1 MHLQTHFKEPTIVR
15 HRSTAAHSSGNPAL
29 AVSVSQGA
37 PMLDLNQTHH
47 AHIDRRLHTEPI
59 IWLGSVRPDGRPH
72 LVPVWFLWD
81 GLKVLVFSLP
91 NTQKVINIRKNPNVS
106 LALDAAEQGYDIVR
120 LEGRATLLDDPEI
133 RGTMPKFVEKY
144 ENVPRRWPAK
154 EWAEKF
160 SQAISIAPT
169 SLLSWRTNPNSPPMR
184 TTIRF

>member
-1 MHLQTHFKEPTIVR
+1 MLD
-15 HRSTAAHSSGNPAL
+15 
-29 AVSVSQGA
+29 VSQA
-37 PMLDLNQTHH
+37 H
-47 AHIDRRLHTEPI
+47 AHIDRRLRTEPI

-81 GLKVLVFSLP
+81 GLKILVFSLP
-91 NTQKVINIRKNPNVS
+91 NTQKVTNIRNNANVS
-106 LALDAAEQGYDIVR
+106 LALDAADQGYDIVR

-133 RGTMPKFVEKY
+133 RGTMAAFVEKY

-154 EWAEKF
+154 EWAGKF

-169 SLLSWRTNPNSPPMR
+169 RLVSWRTNPSLPPMH